1 MQLTLP
7 FRRLSP
13 ALSPILGVTVL
24 MSSWMLSSCAA
35 PLAFVGVVGAAG
47 IYATQEYHTN
57 STAMWIDQPAQEV
70 YNEALLLL
78 EDMAPLPVNHD
89 PLTRTAEASFSKDE
103 YTFRVESRGPNRC
116 RISVGVQHF
125 GLWDRGLADAFL
137 ARLIERM
144 QKSRS

>member
-1 MQLTLP
+1 MQLTQP
-7 FRRLSP
+7 FRRHSSLLSP
-13 ALSPILGVTVL
+13 VLGLTVL

-35 PLAFVGVVGAAG
+35 PLAFVGVAGAAG
-47 IYATQEYHTN
+47 IYATQEYRTN
-57 STAMWIDQPAQEV
+57 STAMWIDHPAQDV

-89 PLTRTAEASFSKDE
+89 PQARTAEASFSKEE
-103 YTFRVESRGPNRC
+103 YTFRVESRGSNRC
-116 RISVGVQHF
+116 RISVGVQRF
-125 GLWDRGLADAFL
+125 GLWNRGLADAFL